1 MKLHDKPAKL
11 HPVHNTLY
19 GNVIKVI
26 KVGVVLF
33 LTYKDKF
40 LVLPRVVTFE
50 QLSVQM
56 SA

>member
-1 MKLHDKPAKL
+1 MKLHDKAARL

-19 GNVIKVI
+19 GNVIPVI

-33 LTYKDKF
+33 STYKDKF
-40 LVLPRVVTFE
+40 PVLPLVVTFE

-56 SA
+56 SD